1 MQPDNVKDLDVVI
14 RMFNLMEY
22 IDDYSKI
29 S

>member
-14 RMFNLMEY
+14 RMFDLMEY

-29 S
+29 L

>member
-1 MQPDNVKDLDVVI
+1 MQLDNVEDLDVLI

-29 S
+29 L